1 MLSVIIP
8 TLNEAASLSRTL
20 DGVTDAAT
28 GGRHFEVIVV
38 DAGSRDGTLD
48 IARARGCLDF
58 KAARAQRAAQ
68 MNEGAVRA
76 QGDTLLF
83 LHADT
88 ILPPGAFGRVLAACG
103 QPGVA
108 GGGFARRYDSPSRW
122 LRLTCWLAR
131 WRNRWFGWHL
141 GDQAIF
147 VQRTVFERLGGFR
160 DLDVFE
166 DVDFSRRLARVG
178 KLVTLDPPVLSSA
191 RRFAG
196 QGAFR
201 RSWADAWLTCRYLL
215 GSTPQSLGTARVP
228 PSSPPLRSAPV
239 VPPVEPLRRDAQH
252 VKGEEQRIG

>member
-8 TLNEAASLSRTL
+8 TLNEADSLLRTL
-20 DGVTDAAT
+20 DGVARAAT
-28 GGRHFEVIVV
+28 GGRSFEVIIA
-38 DAGSRDGTLD
+38 DAGSYDGTLD
-48 IARARGCLDF
+48 LACARGCLGF
-58 KAARAQRAAQ
+58 RAARTQRAEQ
-68 MNEGAVRA
+68 MNEGAARA
-76 QGDTLLF
+76 RGGTLLF

-88 ILPPGAFGRVLAACG
+88 VLPPGALGQVLAACG
-103 QPGVA
+103 RPGVA

-147 VQRTVFERLGGFR
+147 VQRAIFERLGGFR

-166 DVDFSRRLARVG
+166 DVDFSRRLAREG
-178 KLVTLDPPVLSSA
+178 KLVTLHPPVLSSA

-201 RSWADAWLTCRYLL
+201 RSLADAWLMWRYLL
-215 GSTPQSLGTARVP
+215 GSTPQSLGTVRVR
-228 PSSPPLRSAPV
+228 PSFPALRSAPV
-239 VPPVEPLRRDAQH
+239 VPRVEPLRRDAEH
-252 VKGEEQRIG
+252 VEGEEQRIG